1 MAKYC
6 QISSHWVTAFA
17 REVRTVST
25 GHAKS
30 QEEGFLIGP
39 ILASF
44 IHFHSFHNP
53 ITKSISFNYI
63 NWKSLDILLE
73 IRTWGHWM
81 VGAEGST
88 VLWRPPNTAREF
100 GSCLKKPFLAS
111 YFLYFWSFQQLTVD
125 MFIVNFCQILNLNH
139 RPLVS
144 EATSLP
150 AEPQPLPQRGSF
162 FNCQEEKEEDEEEGI
177 ISWVECVKSKALT
190 CSPSSPSS
198 CRDRLLCSWAK
209 DG

>member
-111 YFLYFWSFQQLTVD
+111 YLPLFLVFSTVNSRY
-125 MFIVNFCQILNLNH
+125 VYCKILSNT
-139 RPLVS
+139 
-144 EATSLP
+144 EF
-150 AEPQPLPQRGSF
+150 EPQTSRIGSNLF
-162 FNCQEEKEEDEEEGI
+162 
-177 ISWVECVKSKALT
+177 A
-190 CSPSSPSS
+190 
-198 CRDRLLCSWAK
+198 SWATTTAPARFIF
-209 DG
+209 